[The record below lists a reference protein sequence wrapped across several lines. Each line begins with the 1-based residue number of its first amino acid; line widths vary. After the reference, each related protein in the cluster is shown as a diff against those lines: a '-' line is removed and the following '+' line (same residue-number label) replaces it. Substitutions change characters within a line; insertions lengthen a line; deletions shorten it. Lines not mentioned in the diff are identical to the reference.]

1 VGLRKQATRGVAWS
15 ALERWGSQLLGLAVF
30 AVLARK
36 LDPAAFGLV
45 ALAGVMLEYV
55 RVFVDQGFSEAVIQR
70 ANLEPEHLDTAFWT
84 GLLTGAVLAAA
95 CALGAVPIARML
107 GDPALAPVLRW
118 LSLGFVISGLSS
130 TQAALLQRRLAFR
143 ELAARSFMA
152 QLGSGSVAIYLALE
166 GYGVWALVGHS
177 LADAV
182 FGVVTLWTVSGWRPG
197 FNVRWRHFR
206 ELSGFGASIVGF
218 KLLNLI
224 SQRSDMVMIG
234 SLLGSVALGYYTVA
248 WRIFHAMTKLLTSV
262 MNRVAFPVFAR
273 LQQEPERL
281 RSAFYEATQLTSLV
295 TFPAFLGL
303 AALAPDVLPW
313 AFGAKWVESVP
324 VMRVLAFVGILQ
336 SLTHFNGSLIK
347 GAGKPVWRLGI
358 ASVQAT
364 VNVAAVWLGVQHGIT
379 GVAIAVTLAGFALYP
394 LGFFA
399 VRRLTA
405 IEPLRYASQFV
416 APLLAA
422 ALCVAVAL
430 GVRHALL
437 DAAVP
442 VRVALAAAAGALS
455 YLLGLR
461 LVAPALWR
469 RAQGLIRGLLPGT
482 PPRRTAP

>member
-1 VGLRKQATRGVAWS
+1 MGLRKQATRGVAWS

-36 LDPAAFGLV
+36 LEPSAFGLV
-45 ALAGVMLEYV
+45 ALAAVVIEFV

-70 ANLEPEHLDTAFWT
+70 AELDKEHLDTAFWT
-84 GLLTGAVLAAA
+84 GLLSGAVLAAG
-95 CALGAVPIARML
+95 CVLGAEPIARAM
-107 GDPALAPVLRW
+107 GEPALAPVLRW
-118 LSLGFVISGLSS
+118 LSLSFVISGLAT
-130 TQAALLQRRLAFR
+130 TQGALLQRRLAFR
-143 ELAARSFMA
+143 ELAARSFVA
-152 QLGSGSVAIYLALE
+152 QVASGAIAIYLAFA
-166 GYGVWALVGHS
+166 GYGVWALVGN
-177 LADAV
+177 LLGDAV
-182 FGVVTLWTVSGWRPG
+182 FGTVMLWSVSGWRPG
-197 FNVRWRHFR
+197 VSVRWRHFK
-206 ELSGFGASIVGF
+206 ELAAFGSSIVGF
-218 KLLNLI
+218 KLLNLT
-224 SQRSDMVMIG
+224 SQRVDKLMIG
-234 SLLGSVALGYYTVA
+234 SLLGKEALGFYDVA
-248 WRIFHAMTKLLTSV
+248 WRIFHAITRLLTSV

-379 GVAIAVTLAGFALYP
+379 GVAIAVTLAGFALFP

-461 LVAPALWR
+461 LVAPTLWR
-469 RAQGLIRGLLPGT
+469 RAQGLVRGLLPGT